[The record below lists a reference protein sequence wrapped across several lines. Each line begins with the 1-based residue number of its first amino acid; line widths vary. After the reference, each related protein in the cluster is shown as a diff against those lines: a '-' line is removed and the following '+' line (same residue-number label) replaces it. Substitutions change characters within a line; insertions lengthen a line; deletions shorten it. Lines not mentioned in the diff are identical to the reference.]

1 MNIELPEDF
10 IPIEEKINDFKTY
23 IKTVNRAI
31 LSARFGDGKSTFLNE
46 FEKNSADEY
55 IIFRIYPVN
64 YQVAENKDIFEN
76 IKRDLLMQMLSYIEF
91 EEFDS
96 NLSCLL
102 YYYFQNNISD
112 LLEDS
117 IGLIPDINIGVINTD
132 WIKKPLMTLFK
143 NIKKFKQFKE
153 QSQASNEST
162 QIENFIKAF
171 DYYKG
176 SIYEFDTVSQIICRL
191 NKQIKEQE
199 DKQIILVIE
208 DLDRIDP
215 AHIFRI
221 LNIMSAHIERSHC
234 GVKEWE
240 ITNGENKFL
249 FDKILLVCDID
260 NIKNIFHHFYGNETD
275 FLGYISKFSSNKPF
289 YYSLKDGYKEFILKR
304 LEADHDLSRF
314 KAILSILADLI
325 IEKELEPGKSETVIL
340 RNLNKLLQCDY
351 SLIRQVDI
359 SSNINSDYGRLN
371 YKIQSINRVT
381 KLLEIASRFSIT
393 GDELYSQLQHKKND
407 KSIHELYTLIGCCW
421 LMPINQTLLQF
432 SHIDMFCT
440 EITVNASLGGVFYSI
455 KSKYEKGE
463 NNLITDFQFGDYSSY
478 THEDKQVIQQALND
492 HAKLLFNELSYFLIG
507 NQ

>member
-102 YYYFQNNISD
+102 YYYFQNNTSD
-112 LLEDS
+112 LLDDS
-117 IGLIPDINIGVINTD
+117 IDSIPDIDVGVIKTD
-132 WIKKPLMTLFK
+132 WIKKPLMNLLK

-234 GVKEWE
+234 GVKELE

-249 FDKILLVCDID
+249 FDKILLVCDFD
-260 NIKNIFHHFYGNETD
+260 NIKNIFHHFYGKETD

-304 LEADHDLSRF
+304 LEADQDLSRF
-314 KAILSILADLI
+314 KTILSILADLI
-325 IEKELEPGKSETVIL
+325 IEKEFGNGKSETVIL
-340 RNLNKLLQCDY
+340 RNLNHSLKCNY
-351 SLIRQVDI
+351 SLIRQETIQIPNDEIPRSKHKI
-359 SSNINSDYGRLN
+359 SSV
-371 YKIQSINRVT
+371 NRVT
-381 KLLEIASRFSIT
+381 KLLDISRRFSIT
-393 GDELYSQLQHKKND
+393 GDELYFQLENMKDDQF
-407 KSIHELYTLIGCCW
+407 IRELNAFIGCCW
-421 LMPINQTLLQF
+421 LLPIIENPF
-432 SHIDMFCT
+432 
-440 EITVNASLGGVFYSI
+440 EIKQKNNSISVLTPVYDGDRHVFRI
-455 KSKYEKGE
+455 KFDRDE
-463 NNLITDFQFGDYSSY
+463 NNIITDFYFEQQHFLPE
-478 THEDKQVIQQALND
+478 HEKVINTAKLKF
-492 HAKLLFNELSYFLIG
+492 AKLLFNELSCFLIG
-507 NQ
+507 IK

>member
-1 MNIELPEDF
+1 M
-10 IPIEEKINDFKTY
+10 
-23 IKTVNRAI
+23 
-31 LSARFGDGKSTFLNE
+31 NE

-132 WIKKPLMTLFK
+132 WIKKPLMNLLK
-143 NIKKFKQFKE
+143 NIKKFKE

-199 DKQIILVIE
+199 NKQIILVIE

-249 FDKILLVCDID
+249 FDKILLVCDFD
-260 NIKNIFHHFYGNETD
+260 NIKNIFHHFYGKETD

-304 LEADHDLSRF
+304 LEADQDLSRF
-314 KAILSILADLI
+314 KTILSILADLI
-325 IEKELEPGKSETVIL
+325 IEKKFGNGKSETVIL
-340 RNLNKLLQCDY
+340 RDLNHSLKCNY
-351 SLIRQVDI
+351 SLIRQETIQIFNDEILGSKHKI
-359 SSNINSDYGRLN
+359 SSV
-371 YKIQSINRVT
+371 NRVT
-381 KLLEIASRFSIT
+381 KLLDISRRFSIT
-393 GDELYSQLQHKKND
+393 GDELYSQLE
-407 KSIHELYTLIGCCW
+407 SIKDDQFIRELEIFIGSCW
-421 LMPINQTLLQF
+421 LMPIEGTPFELKLDI
-432 SHIDMFCT
+432 SHNDIIINGPVYYNERGPLSTKYYRDDNNIIIDLYFD
-440 EITVNASLGGVFYSI
+440 
-455 KSKYEKGE
+455 
-463 NNLITDFQFGDYSSY
+463 NNESY
-478 THEDKQVIQQALND
+478 KPEYKKIINTAKLKF
-492 HAKLLFNELSYFLIG
+492 AKLLFNGLSFFLIG
-507 NQ
+507 NK